1 MASSPPCSAF
11 GIRGLFNRQ
20 IFLGELD
27 FSVAGFVL
35 LDFLLNER
43 FDHIGHGT
51 VFYFGNFLD
60 FCVVNR
66 AKPEEKLVFVEN

>member
-51 VFYFGNFLD
+51 AIGLSLRVN
-60 FCVVNR
+60 CVLMT
-66 AKPEEKLVFVEN
+66 AIMIPPIGIMIPL